1 MVHQRNYDIVA
12 ITEMWWDDSHSWST
26 ALDGYKLFRRDRKGR
41 RGGGVALYIRGVLDV
56 TGIETNDDEVESL
69 WVKIKG
75 KANKAD
81 ILLGVCYRPPN
92 QDEEVDN
99 LFYKQLNNVSG
110 SSALVLVGDFNL
122 PDIFWELNTAEK
134 QQSRKFL
141 ECVEDNFLS
150 QLVSKP
156 TRGGTMLDLLF
167 TNRDGLVGDVEVG
180 GRLGHS
186 DHEIIEF
193 SIIGEKRRNINK
205 ISTLDFWR
213 ADFGLFKRLI
223 QRVPWETVL
232 ENKRVQE
239 RWVCFKTE
247 ILRAQEQTVPVCR
260 KMSRRSKRPVWMS
273 NEVLKELRNKKK
285 MYHLFKEGLI
295 SQEVFKGA
303 ARACRKKI
311 REAKAQFE
319 LNLATSVKNNKKSF
333 YKYINDKRKGITNLG
348 SLLDEAGNL
357 VTKDEEKAE
366 MLNAFFAS
374 VFIGRTA
381 YPQDNCPQGLVGGA
395 RDQNGPLVIQE
406 EAVRELLGHL
416 DIYKSMGP
424 DGIHPRVMR
433 ELADELA
440 KPLSIIYQESWLTGE
455 VPGDWKLANV
465 TPVYKKGRKEDPGN
479 YRPVSLTSVPGKI
492 MEQFILSAITQ
503 HLQDG
508 QGIRPSQHGFTKG
521 RSCLTNLVSFYDQVT
536 RLVDAGRAV
545 DVVYLDFSKAFDTV
559 SHSILLDKLA
569 AHGLDRSTLRWVRNW
584 LDGRA
589 QRVMVNGAASSWR
602 PVTSG
607 VPQGSVLGPV
617 LFNIFIDDMDEGI
630 ESFISKFADDTKL
643 GECVDPLEGRRALQR
658 DLDRLDEWAESN
670 SMKFNKSKCRVL
682 HFGHKNPLQRY
693 RLGTVWLDSVQ
704 AERDLGVLVDSR
716 LDMSQQCALV
726 AKKANGILAC
736 IRNCVTSRS
745 REVILPL
752 YSALVRPHLEY
763 CVQFWAP
770 QFKKD
775 VEMLERVQRR
785 ATRLVRGLE
794 HKPYEER
801 LKELGLFSLEKRRL
815 RGDLITLYNFLKGG
829 CRQRHFQDTKEEQSI
844 SAAVV
849 VENSLV
855 CWKAEH
861 NWMLCPASTW
871 FHSLSFC

>member
-1 MVHQRNYDIVA
+1 M
-12 ITEMWWDDSHSWST
+12 
-26 ALDGYKLFRRDRKGR
+26 
-41 RGGGVALYIRGVLDV
+41 
-56 TGIETNDDEVESL
+56 SL
-69 WVKIKG
+69 QG
-75 KANKAD
+75 HCPLPLQGHAA
-81 ILLGVCYRPPN
+81 
-92 QDEEVDN
+92 EEI
-99 LFYKQLNNVSG
+99 
-110 SSALVLVGDFNL
+110 
-122 PDIFWELNTAEK
+122 P
-134 QQSRKFL
+134 
-141 ECVEDNFLS
+141 ED
-150 QLVSKP
+150 
-156 TRGGTMLDLLF
+156 
-167 TNRDGLVGDVEVG
+167 
-180 GRLGHS
+180 
-186 DHEIIEF
+186 
-193 SIIGEKRRNINK
+193 
-205 ISTLDFWR
+205 W
-213 ADFGLFKRLI
+213 
-223 QRVPWETVL
+223 
-232 ENKRVQE
+232 KRVNIVSTIMAHKKGLSCADPE
-239 RWVCFKTE
+239 
-247 ILRAQEQTVPVCR
+247 
-260 KMSRRSKRPVWMS
+260 VW
-273 NEVLKELRNKKK
+273 
-285 MYHLFKEGLI
+285 
-295 SQEVFKGA
+295 
-303 ARACRKKI
+303 
-311 REAKAQFE
+311 
-319 LNLATSVKNNKKSF
+319 
-333 YKYINDKRKGITNLG
+333 
-348 SLLDEAGNL
+348 LD
-357 VTKDEEKAE
+357 DP
-366 MLNAFFAS
+366 F
-374 VFIGRTA
+374 FIGRTA

-406 EAVRELLGHL
+406 EAVRELLGHS

-536 RLVDAGRAV
+536 RLVDAGKAV
-545 DVVYLDFSKAFDTV
+545 GVVCLDFSKAFDTV

-643 GECVDPLEGRRALQR
+643 GACVDPLEGRRALQR

-770 QFKKD
+770 QFRKD

-829 CRQRHFQDTKEEQSI
+829 CRQNKMLHLLKVLISSGEYDEILDEQLRLLI
-844 SAAVV
+844 
-849 VENSLV
+849 
-855 CWKAEH
+855 
-861 NWMLCPASTW
+861 
-871 FHSLSFC
+871 